1 MSRLLSLSI
10 FIASLLGASHVRAA
24 ELASIDYFLPVT
36 YDMVITRS
44 VDTDASGNNSAL
56 RYEVFDNTALLRLI
70 LKANN
75 ITSLTNWTL
84 VAQGNA
90 AVATEGGD
98 NSQVTD
104 TLSTLKIVARNSVT
118 GAIKEP
124 TPEVAI
130 SLTPTSTSAVASGTR
145 RQTVPAESEPATV
158 VSHTTHLRRLALLN
172 QELPAKGNR
181 PSGRLEA
188 SGLITYTNVYNK
200 VTIGGDRTSGPVV
213 RPIGGTFRASGPY
226 GDDGMA
232 EVRIILGEPTYLKP
246 AATSE
251 E

>member
-1 MSRLLSLSI
+1 MSRFLSLSI
-10 FIASLLGASHVRAA
+10 LAACLLGASHVRAA
-24 ELASIDYFLPVT
+24 ELASVDYFLPVT
-36 YDMVITRS
+36 YDMVITRA

-90 AVATEGGD
+90 AVASEGGD
-98 NSQVTD
+98 NSQITD

-145 RQTVPAESEPATV
+145 RQTNDGETATV
-158 VSHTTHLRRLALLN
+158 VSHTTHLRRLALLS
-172 QELPAKGNR
+172 QELPAKGTR

-188 SGLITYTNVYNK
+188 SGLITYTNVYNN
-200 VTIGGDRTSGPVV
+200 VTVGNDRTSGPVV

-232 EVRIILGEPTYLKP
+232 EVRIILGEPTYRKP